1 MMLSPSNDWW
11 SVIREI
17 LVDDWG
23 FDGQHLDLTTPLF
36 SNTIAAW
43 MDWVDLLQTI
53 ADHAHIE
60 LPQNAPL
67 DSLTCGRDLVA
78 LLEHR

>member
-11 SVIREI
+11 PVIREI

-23 FDGQHLDLTTPLF
+23 FDGQYLDPTTPLF
-36 SNTIAAW
+36 RDTIAAW

-53 ADHAHIE
+53 AEHAHIE
-60 LPQNAPL
+60 LPQDARL
-67 DSLTCGRDLVA
+67 DGLTCGNDLVA

>member
-1 MMLSPSNDWW
+1 MHTEANDWW
-11 SVIREI
+11 PIIREI

-23 FDGQHLDLTTPLF
+23 FDDQHLDPSTPLF
-36 SNTIAAW
+36 SDTIAAW

-53 ADHAHIE
+53 AEHTRIE
-60 LPQNAPL
+60 LPQDAPL
-67 DSLTCGRDLVA
+67 DALTCGNDLVA